1 MAKKTLQGPFC
12 HCCLFLFGTV
22 TLMDSEV
29 VVKDFSLSCNAA
41 KFHSLQCLLCCLDTQ
56 D

>member
-22 TLMDSEV
+22 TLRDSEV

-41 KFHSLQCLLCCLDTQ
+41 NDSTVCSAFFVV
-56 D
+56 